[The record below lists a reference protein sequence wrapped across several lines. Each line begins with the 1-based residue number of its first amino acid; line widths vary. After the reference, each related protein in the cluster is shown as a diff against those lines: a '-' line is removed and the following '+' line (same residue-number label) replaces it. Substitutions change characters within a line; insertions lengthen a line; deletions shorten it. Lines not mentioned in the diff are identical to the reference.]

1 MATVIA
7 IFYCVKQ
14 NGLAYQETDT
24 NALFTKLVITVIKID
39 ERKLETAPTYLI
51 IIPINFLK

>member
-1 MATVIA
+1 MIA

-51 IIPINFLK
+51 IIHINFLK